1 MSEQKRS
8 KKQRNRPAHQAATPE
23 WFGLWDAGSE
33 VRKHAI
39 MIGML
44 MLLALVFFA
53 PVHFSDGQ
61 LIATDTVQWRAMA
74 ESMIQMEEETGG
86 VALWAGRVF
95 AGMPGYMISPEL
107 SVPQVDLLMRE
118 LRLLIW
124 PTSHMW
130 LLLIGTY
137 LLAFRLTGESLSAAV
152 AALSYGFTT
161 YIPVILA
168 AGHNSKY
175 IALAWAPWMLLAFL
189 YAMQRRS
196 VVSALLFAVALAVN
210 LRAGHVQIT
219 YYVTFAAG
227 IWWLVEGVHAFRGG
241 DRAGF
246 LRGTGM
252 LLLGSVLGL
261 MMVAQP
267 YMSHAEITPYTT
279 RGSSTGG
286 TQGGM
291 AWDYAMA
298 WSQGPGELL
307 TLLMADAYGGASPT
321 YWGAKT
327 FTGGPHYFGMITVL
341 FLALAFWKVRDR
353 ITLALSIGLLALI
366 LFALGE
372 NLSILNRP
380 MFEFFP
386 LFDAFRVPETW
397 LSVAAL
403 LAALMAARGMAS
415 LVSIAE
421 SSGPLFQQPVFRLA
435 LGFGGLLLV
444 FNVMGTTLLSFER
457 PGERAQIEAQIERA
471 NPGVSMSD
479 PRVVQFVDEQLAQ
492 VTAERIEAFSADA
505 FRSLFVVLLLG
516 TLVYLLVNRRLPY
529 WVVGFVVVGVLVVD
543 LTGVARRHIN
553 TDRLSPVE
561 DASASVRQ
569 FGFDTFLV
577 DQRVQ
582 EGGEGAFRV
591 LSLEFGQHPISNA
604 RPSFF
609 HESLGGYSGAK
620 LRLFQDFLDHLLFAG
635 PAGVNTSALDMM
647 DVGYLIASGPLPG
660 FTPVFQDEE
669 TGQGVFRND
678 ERPGRAW
685 LVDSVAIH
693 PGYESVWASIN
704 SPSFDPAT
712 VALITADADL
722 NAETLTGSAGDSQV
736 SVTQYS
742 AEDMT
747 FAVRSSRDRLL
758 VVSEVFYPPGWTA
771 TIDGEETDIH
781 QVNHLLR
788 GIVVPAGDHEIR
800 LAFRPASYRNS
811 TLITSTGTGI
821 TYGLLLVYGLLALRR
836 RRSESA

>member
-61 LIATDTVQWRAMA
+61 LIATDTVQWRAMV

-421 SSGPLFQQPVFRLA
+421 SSGPLLQQPVFRLA

>member
-421 SSGPLFQQPVFRLA
+421 SSGPLLQQPVFRLA

-529 WVVGFVVVGVLVVD
+529 WVVGFVVVGLLVVD

>member
-421 SSGPLFQQPVFRLA
+421 SSGPLLQQPVFRLA

>member
-1 MSEQKRS
+1 VSEKQRSRKQRKRS
-8 KKQRNRPAHQAATPE
+8 TEQIPPPE
-23 WFGLWDAGSE
+23 WFGLWDKGSG
-33 VRKHAI
+33 VRRHAI
-39 MIGML
+39 MIGLL
-44 MLLALVFFA
+44 MLLAVVFFA
-53 PVHFSDGQ
+53 PIHFSDGQ

-74 ESMIQMEEETGG
+74 ESMLQMEEETGG

-137 LLAFRLTGESLSAAV
+137 LLAFRLTKESLSAAV

-175 IALAWAPWMLLAFL
+175 IALAWAPWILLAFI
-189 YAMQRRS
+189 YTMQKRS
-196 VVSALLFAVALAVN
+196 IVSALLFAIALAVN

-219 YYVTFAAG
+219 YYVSFAAG
-227 IWWLVEGVHAFRGG
+227 IWWLVEGIHALRGG
-241 DRAGF
+241 DRAKF
-246 LRGTGM
+246 LRATGM
-252 LLLGSVLGL
+252 LVLGSVLGL

-267 YMSHAEITPYTT
+267 YMSHAEITPYTI

-353 ITLALSIGLLALI
+353 ATLALSIGLLAMI

-372 NLSILNRP
+372 NLSLLNGP

-397 LSVAAL
+397 LSMAAL

-415 LVSIAE
+415 LVNAPDSAD
-421 SSGPLFQQPVFRLA
+421 PLMKRPFFRLA
-435 LGFGGLLLV
+435 LGLGAVLLV

-457 PGERAQIEAQIERA
+457 PGERAQIETQIERA
-471 NPGVSMSD
+471 NPGISLSD

-492 VTAERIEAFSADA
+492 GTAERIEVFSADA
-505 FRSLFVVLLLG
+505 FRSLFVVILLG
-516 TLVYLLVNRRLPY
+516 TLVYLLASRRLPY
-529 WVVGFVVVGVLVVD
+529 WVVGFVVIGVLVVD

-553 TDRLSPVE
+553 ADRLSPSNN
-561 DASASVRQ
+561 AAASVQ
-569 FGFDTFLV
+569 EFGFDRFLLN
-577 DQRVQ
+577 QREM
-582 EGGEGAFRV
+582 EGGEGAVRV
-591 LSLEFGQHPISNA
+591 LSLEFGQHPVANA
-604 RPSFF
+604 RPSYF

-620 LRLFQDFLDHLLFAG
+620 LRLFQDLLDHLLFAG
-635 PAGVNTSALDMM
+635 PTGVNTALLDMM

-660 FTPVFQDEE
+660 FTPVYQDEE
-669 TGQGVFRND
+669 TGQGVFRN
-678 ERPGRAW
+678 ESRPGRAW
-685 LVDSVAIH
+685 LVDSVAVH
-693 PGYESVWASIN
+693 PGYESIWASIN
-704 SPSFDPAT
+704 DIAFEPAQ
-712 VALITADADL
+712 VALVTEDADL
-722 NAETLTGSAGDSQV
+722 DALALTGPPGDGEV
-736 SVTQYS
+736 SMVAYG

-747 FAVRSSRDRLL
+747 FNVDTDRDRLL
-758 VVSEVFYPPGWTA
+758 VVSEIYYPPGWKA
-771 TIDGEETDIH
+771 TVDGEEASIH

-788 GIVVPAGDHEIR
+788 GIVIPAGQHEVQ
-800 LAFRPASYRNS
+800 LVFSPASYRNS
-811 TLITSTGTGI
+811 TLITATGTGI
-821 TYGLLLVYGLLALRR
+821 TYGLLLIFGLLALRR
-836 RRSESA
+836 RRSNTG

>member
-137 LLAFRLTGESLSAAV
+137 VLAFRLTRESLSAAV

-291 AWDYAMA
+291 AWEYAMA

-386 LFDAFRVPETW
+386 MFDAFRVPETW

-415 LVSIAE
+415 LMSIAE
-421 SSGPLFQQPVFRLA
+421 SSGPLLQQPVFRLA

-569 FGFDTFLV
+569 FGFDMFLV

>member
-61 LIATDTVQWRAMA
+61 LIATDTVQWRAMV

-421 SSGPLFQQPVFRLA
+421 SSGPLLQQPVFRLA

-771 TIDGEETDIH
+771 TIDGEKTDIH

>member
-291 AWDYAMA
+291 AWDYGMA